1 MIMTTSSNFKYFRN
15 IAVALG
21 FAITLSG
28 CAGQGDQLGDFM
40 GDPLGSLTGG
50 GGAKYTPAF
59 IKANLIKGKT
69 TIAEVRQKF
78 GAPYEVHRSL
88 ERDGEAED
96 WSYKKGEEGMNA
108 MLKMYRKYAPTQ
120 NSLDSYNQEAKVG
133 KAYDVMDD
141 VGTVTGTKTTE
152 KKSSYDFLR
161 VRFVNGVVDSYTLS

>member
-1 MIMTTSSNFKYFRN
+1 M
-15 IAVALG
+15 
-21 FAITLSG
+21 
-28 CAGQGDQLGDFM
+28 
-40 GDPLGSLTGG
+40 
-50 GGAKYTPAF
+50 
-59 IKANLIKGKT
+59 
-69 TIAEVRQKF
+69 RQKF
-78 GAPYEVHRSL
+78 GAPYEVHRSV
-88 ERDGEAED
+88 EGNGEAED